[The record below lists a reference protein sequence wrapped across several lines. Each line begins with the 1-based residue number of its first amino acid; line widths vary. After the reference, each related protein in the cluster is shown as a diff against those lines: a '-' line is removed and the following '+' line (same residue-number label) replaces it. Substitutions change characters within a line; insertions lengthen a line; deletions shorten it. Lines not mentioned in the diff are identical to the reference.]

1 MSSSKLQVTPPEFI
15 DTSSGYAEYKRKL
28 ERWSRITS
36 VEKKKQAEVVLY
48 HLEGHPSGVQEKI
61 DIALGE
67 KLVDKEDG
75 LEQLI
80 TYLDGIYAVDPM
92 TDAWNKYKE
101 FVRLRIKDGQ
111 AVSDFIAEFEKAY
124 AKAKACGNECS
135 DSTLAFNL
143 LEACRLSETDEKFV
157 LTEVNFKDGKEKK
170 DLLQQVKNSLRKYQ
184 GRVSLSSDMSQSS
197 KMEVKKEDTFLT
209 SENIQSLVAAG
220 WRPPVQKTG
229 YQGKKNPLGRDGNPL
244 KCFTCN
250 SEYHLQDKCPKKHK
264 SNHNNK
270 TEVNNDK
277 NPNKTLK
284 RKSEPSPPQATML
297 STLLEQCAK
306 KQNEFGMMC
315 VVKDRIPQE
324 AEDEKKVIS
333 KSEETEFGMMCVVKD
348 SQNKEESEV
357 NEVENDIDL
366 ATHSAVINDIP
377 IVVQERNAADAQP
390 TLSKFLRR
398 FASTEDSAVS
408 SVEQSSSLSSSDQE
422 IVLAT
427 QDKEELC
434 CLNYAEQTS
443 NNSCSDQE
451 IVLVTQDENELC
463 CLVEEAG
470 CRGVLDTACSKSVA
484 GVGWIDQYTKNVSPS
499 FADNIEMK
507 ESTKI
512 YQFGGG
518 EKRES
523 MGCLELPSL
532 IGDKKIHIQV
542 EVVDAKIPL
551 LIGSNSMISAGAI
564 LNFQT
569 NDAIFFEEEIQMFLV
584 GTGHFCIDL
593 VSQHIETHINNVQ
606 EREALVETILLTAE
620 EIDEKG
626 LKKLHHLYGHTSAE
640 KLLKFLQKAGK
651 DTKEVR
657 DHLFKIESSCE
668 VCVKSKRRKPRP
680 KSSLPRVDNP
690 NEIVTIDLKMCAQG
704 FGAKYIC
711 YLIDMYSRF
720 TAAALINDKLPD
732 TIVMVIMQKWVCL
745 FGVMGGIHTDIGGE
759 MSNDLVEDVAHKLGI
774 KSTTTASY
782 SPHQNGL
789 NERNHGVV
797 DLMITRMMASD
808 QTLSSEMALCWA
820 LNAKNSMENCYG
832 FTPYQL
838 HIGCNPRLPS
848 VTRDGPPSYE
858 NVTKSESFALNLN
871 ALHAARKEFT
881 HAESSA
887 ILKKALKSRVYPK
900 GDDITN
906 GDWIY
911 YKKNDFK
918 SKEPIWSGPSKVT
931 AVNGKK
937 LFIDRGARLATVNRD
952 DAVRI
957 GEEFW
962 KIDDLQ
968 RSEEKCEENKKI
980 SDPLIE
986 VESLSDEEIVD
997 ESQIE
1002 GETDGRDENG
1012 DMSEERSDE
1021 GSLNAQPRS
1030 ESHDSYKHIKVGDII
1045 EYKCPATGALESAV
1059 VTSRAGKASGGN
1071 RFWWNIQTSS
1081 GDVKSVDTSRMVD
1094 LKRADEES
1102 QVMDTLV
1109 VTVPR
1114 YLYNEPECVAAKE
1127 KELENWKLFEVYR
1140 EVKDTGQTLL
1150 GTNWILVKKDD
1161 GVKARLCVRGDQE
1174 EDKESVRTDSPT
1186 VNKVNV
1192 KLFYVLA
1199 ASMGWQVRTADVTA
1213 AFLQGAHLE
1222 RDVFLRPPKERRVKG
1237 VVWKLI
1243 KGCYGLVDASR
1254 GFYLELDKV
1263 LIELECKP
1271 SVLDPAVYLYYNQ
1284 QGKLS
1289 GMILTHVD
1297 DILHGSG
1304 NEEFQQKVMK
1314 PLKRRFKFGREGDSV
1329 FKYVGVHVQQT
1340 TDSIT
1345 TDQDQYV
1352 EELNVPQLKEITV
1365 NEADSLLDDEGQLD
1379 FRAIV
1384 GKIGWIANT
1393 SRPDVSYDSLML
1405 STKLGE
1411 ATLSDMRQ
1419 AIKIAKKL
1427 KCDTTCMKFTDLG
1440 PMSEWSLL
1448 AHGDAGFKN
1457 LPDNVSS
1464 CAGHVTLLCNEN
1476 KNTACV
1482 LNWKSK
1488 KLRRVVSSSTAAEA
1502 LSANEA
1508 LDDAV
1513 YLKSFLME
1521 MFGEMASAIPI
1532 KLTTDSKNLHNAVI
1546 SSTLAENPR
1555 MRVDI
1560 SKLKESLKKEELK
1573 EFTHVCGKK
1582 MLANV
1587 LTKKGAPGFALM
1599 EILRTCSLAGVQ

>member
-1 MSSSKLQVTPPEFI
+1 MSSSKSQVTPPEFI

-61 DIALGE
+61 DIALGD
-67 KLVDKEDG
+67 KLVDKDDG
-75 LEQLI
+75 LAELI
-80 TYLDGIYAVDPM
+80 KYLDGIYAVDPM

-111 AVSDFIAEFEKAY
+111 SVSEFIAEFEKAY
-124 AKAKACGNECS
+124 AKAKSCGNECS

-143 LEACRLSETDEKFV
+143 LEACQLSETDEKFV
-157 LTEVNFKDGKEKK
+157 LTEVNFKDGKDKK
-170 DLLQQVKNSLRKYQ
+170 DLLEQVKNSLRKYQ

-197 KMEVKKEDTFLT
+197 RMEVKKEDTFLT
-209 SENIQSLVAAG
+209 SENIESLVAAG
-220 WRPPVQKTG
+220 WTPPMQKTG
-229 YQGKKNPLGRDGNPL
+229 YQGKKNRLGKDGNPL
-244 KCFTCN
+244 KCFACG
-250 SEYHLQDKCPKKHK
+250 SEYHLLDKCPKKNK
-264 SNHNNK
+264 PNQNNK
-270 TEVNNDK
+270 TEVNND
-277 NPNKTLK
+277 NNTNKKTSK

-306 KQNEFGMMC
+306 KQKEFGMMC
-315 VVKDRIPQE
+315 VVQDNC
-324 AEDEKKVIS
+324 ATGDEGKVIS
-333 KSEETEFGMMCVVKD
+333 DDKQTEFGMICVVED
-348 SQNKEESEV
+348 SLMKEESEV
-357 NEVENDIDL
+357 NEVENDHGQATQSTVIDE
-366 ATHSAVINDIP
+366 IP
-377 IVVQERNAADAQP
+377 IVVQESNEIEAQP
-390 TLSKFLRR
+390 MLSSFLRR
-398 FASTEDSAVS
+398 FAENEDSS
-408 SVEQSSSLSSSDQE
+408 MNSVAISSSSSSSDQE
-422 IVLAT
+422 IVLVK
-427 QDKEELC
+427 QDEKELC
-434 CLNYAEQTS
+434 CLDSVEQS
-443 NNSCSDQE
+443 ASDSSSDRE
-451 IVLVTQDENELC
+451 TVLVTQDEKELC

-499 FADNIEMK
+499 FADTIEMK

-523 MGCLELPSL
+523 MGVLDLPSL

-569 NDAIFFEEEIQMFLV
+569 NEAIFFEEEIQMYLV

-593 VSQHIETHINNVQ
+593 VSQHIETHINNIE

-620 EIDEKG
+620 VIDEKG

-651 DTKEVR
+651 DTKEIR

-668 VCVKSKRRKPRP
+668 VCVKSKRKKPRP

-711 YLIDMYSRF
+711 YLIDMFSRF

-782 SPHQNGL
+782 SPHQNGI

-838 HIGCNPRLPS
+838 HIGCNPRMPS

-858 NVTKSESFALNLN
+858 NHTKSESFAMNLN
-871 ALHAARKEFT
+871 AMHAARKEFT

-900 GDDITN
+900 GDDIIN

-911 YKKNDFK
+911 YKKNNSK

-952 DAVRI
+952 DAIRI
-957 GEEFW
+957 GDEFW
-962 KIDDLQ
+962 KIDDSL
-968 RSEEKCEENKKI
+968 RSEETCDENKN
-980 SDPLIE
+980 E
-986 VESLSDEEIVD
+986 VESSLDEEIAD
-997 ESQIE
+997 E
-1002 GETDGRDENG
+1002 GEVEGQLDGRDENG
-1012 DMSEERSDE
+1012 DMSEERNDE
-1021 GSLNAQPRS
+1021 NTSNGPRS
-1030 ESHDSYKHIKVGDII
+1030 ESQDSYKRIKVGDAI
-1045 EYKCPATGALESAV
+1045 EYKSPVTGALESAV

-1081 GDVKSVDTSRMVD
+1081 GDVKSVDMSRMVD
-1094 LKRADEES
+1094 LKRAEEES
-1102 QVMDTLV
+1102 QIMDTLV

-1114 YLYNEPECVAAKE
+1114 YMHSEPECVAAKE
-1127 KELENWKLFEVYR
+1127 KELENWEQFEVYR
-1140 EVKDTGQTLL
+1140 EVKDVGQTLL
-1150 GTNWILVKKDD
+1150 GTNWVLVKKDY

-1186 VNKVNV
+1186 VNRVNV

-1199 ASMGWQVRTADVTA
+1199 ASMGWQVRTADVKA
-1213 AFLQGAHLE
+1213 AFLQGAPLE
-1222 RDVFLRPPKERRVKG
+1222 RDVFIRPPKERRIKG

-1263 LIELECKP
+1263 LIELKCKP

-1284 QGKLS
+1284 LGELN

-1304 NEEFQQKVMK
+1304 NDEFQQKVME
-1314 PLKRRFKFGREGDSV
+1314 PLKGRFKFGREGDSA
-1329 FKYVGVHVQQT
+1329 FKFVGVNVQQT
-1340 TDSIT
+1340 DDSVT

-1352 EELNVPQLKEITV
+1352 EELDVPQMKEIAL
-1365 NEADSLLDDEGQLD
+1365 NEADSLLDDEGQSD

-1419 AIKIAKKL
+1419 AIKMTKKL

-1440 PMSEWSLL
+1440 PISEWSLL
-1448 AHGDAGFKN
+1448 AYGDAGFKN
-1457 LPDNVSS
+1457 LPDNTSS
-1464 CAGHVTLLCNEN
+1464 CAGYVTLLCNEN
-1476 KNTACV
+1476 KNAACV
-1482 LNWKSK
+1482 SNWKSR

-1513 YLKSFLME
+1513 YLKAFLME
-1521 MFGEMASAIPI
+1521 MFGVIASAIPI
-1532 KLTTDSKNLHNAVI
+1532 KLRTDSKNLHNAVI

-1599 EILRTCSLAGVQ
+1599 EILRTCSLAGAQ